1 MGVPLSGVQESYS
14 FLQKCDMFTGFP
26 GIEKR
31 IFYKKTIGNF
41 YFIYNFDANKLHLQ
55 CRTVHVKRAI
65 NQHVENT

>member
-31 IFYKKTIGNF
+31 IFYKKKLLEISILF
-41 YFIYNFDANKLHLQ
+41 IILMQISCIYN
-55 CRTVHVKRAI
+55 
-65 NQHVENT
+65 VELYT